1 MTTALARR
9 DIFTSN
15 LPDREKTALARVL
28 ARVGGSTGGLARVRQ
43 TVAATGDVVGEVVE
57 AGVVGGLVGL
67 ARAKGYATV
76 GLPAS
81 WWAHADGSP
90 VLSAPVEAVAAAI
103 GFGFAIWDPMS
114 SKAPMARRGA
124 AVALGIFAA
133 AQTEKWLAGGGAGG
147 GPAMMG
153 DFGAERGP
161 VVDTIAAAAAAMGG
175 TPRGFR

>member
-1 MTTALARR
+1 MSTALARR

-15 LPDREKTALARVL
+15 LGDREKTALARVL
-28 ARVGGSTGGLARVRQ
+28 ARVGGSGGMARVRE

-90 VLSAPVEAVAAAI
+90 VLSAPVEAVAAAV

-147 GPAMMG
+147 GASMMG
-153 DFGAERGP
+153 DFGAEGASGL
-161 VVDTIAAAAAAMGG
+161 DNIAAVAAKMSGQ
-175 TPRGFR
+175 PRGFR